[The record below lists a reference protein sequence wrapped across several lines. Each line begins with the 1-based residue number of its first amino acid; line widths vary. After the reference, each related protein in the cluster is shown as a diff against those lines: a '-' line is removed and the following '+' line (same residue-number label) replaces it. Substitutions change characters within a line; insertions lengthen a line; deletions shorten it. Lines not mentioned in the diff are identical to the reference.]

1 MQRIAGQ
8 LIMPHT
14 DKSILRLC
22 SCYFKRNFV
31 QNRSSFYPAVG
42 QHVLEPGAVR
52 SGPASIRSFSVSKV
66 EGLFAEKNFITTLS
80 ESESHISSGQDDTA
94 GSPEQVD
101 IKQAPKKE
109 LKHDLPEASLALSNL
124 VKDSDAKERLVK
136 ALAQHKDAESHLVK
150 MIQVI
155 TIIIQL

>member
-1 MQRIAGQ
+1 MQRIAGR
-8 LIMPHT
+8 LIMPHS

-22 SCYFKRNFV
+22 SCYFKRSFV
-31 QNRSSFYPAVG
+31 QNRSSFYPAAG

-80 ESESHISSGQDDTA
+80 ESESHISSSQDDTT
-94 GSPEQVD
+94 GSPEQVG

>member
-1 MQRIAGQ
+1 MQRMAGR
-8 LIMPHT
+8 LIPHT

-22 SCYFKRNFV
+22 SCYFKRSFV

-80 ESESHISSGQDDTA
+80 ESESHISSSQDDTT

-109 LKHDLPEASLALSNL
+109 LKHDLPEASLALSSL

-155 TIIIQL
+155 TIKIQL